1 MDEMQNFTS
10 EINNQKPNSCL
21 KWCLVGFIGMV
32 VLIAFAIP
40 GVEIIDHI
48 PRTIDNQNHEKYII
62 ELKAT
67 SSPMWPFGPQN
78 GRVVLKE
85 NKKTISTIDFLL
97 SNDGKNM
104 DYSNW
109 KVDWKNDKVIVTI
122 IGEEQKKE
130 TYYLYYNGEIC
141 NMTSGSPY

>member
-1 MDEMQNFTS
+1 
-10 EINNQKPNSCL
+10 
-21 KWCLVGFIGMV
+21 
-32 VLIAFAIP
+32 
-40 GVEIIDHI
+40 
-48 PRTIDNQNHEKYII
+48 
-62 ELKAT
+62 
-67 SSPMWPFGPQN
+67 MWPFGPQN

-141 NMTSGSPY
+141 NMTSGSSY